1 MRVTEKCDVYS
12 FGVVALEVMMGK
24 HPGEL
29 ISSLS
34 TKKILENDLDFKDV
48 LDQRILPPTGTLADE
63 VMFAVNAAVACT
75 HSTPDSR
82 PTMRFVAQELSAR
95 IQTREPE
102 KFGLIK
108 LSKSPSL
115 QNASHDIFLESE

>member
-12 FGVVALEVMMGK
+12 FGVVALELMMGK

-34 TKKILENDLDFKDV
+34 TKTMSENDLDFKDV
-48 LDQRILPPTGTLADE
+48 LDQRILPPTDTLADE

-75 HSTPDSR
+75 HSTPESR

-95 IQTREPE
+95 IQTRETE

-108 LSKSPSL
+108 LSKSS
-115 QNASHDIFLESE
+115 SHQKVSHGIFIESE